1 MTENR
6 LNLNLWTRCKVGGQ
20 SEETKLPGAVTGQ
33 HHIVLHREGT
43 A

>member
-33 HHIVLHREGT
+33 HHVVLHREGT